1 MSKKLTKQDK
11 LKLSKIVDDC
21 DFIAFDKDYVDSII
35 LNLEERRKD
44 IDTILNLQDYL
55 IEELIKELYGK
66 TK

>member
-21 DFIAFDKDYVDSII
+21 DFITFDKDYVDSII
-35 LNLEERRKD
+35 LNLKHRRED
-44 IDTILNLQDYL
+44 IDTILDLQDYL

-66 TK
+66 TR

>member
-1 MSKKLTKQDK
+1 MSKKLTKQEK
-11 LKLSKIVDDC
+11 IKLSKIVDDC
-21 DFIAFDKDYVDSII
+21 DFITFDKDYVDSII